1 MYKEIVMKQKTL
13 SFPQLSA
20 FCLEVS
26 LFLRAGIS
34 ISDGLH
40 MLKQDD
46 SNSSSRKLLE
56 ELLAKTEK
64 GNALSVALKE
74 IGAFPD
80 YMIEMV
86 ALAEKTGKLE
96 STMRSLSD
104 YYARQHRLSVSI
116 KNAVFYPIILISIML
131 VVIAVIV
138 TQVLPIFNTVFNQMG
153 AQMSYFAISLMD
165 FGQTLSSISVVLF
178 VLIGLIVILLILSFI
193 VPPLRMAFVSVFQ
206 KIFGDRGI
214 FRRISSARFAFAMA
228 VSLESGI
235 NTEES
240 ITMAETV
247 AGGGDKLKARV
258 LQCKQLLTQ
267 GIKLGEALTA
277 SEIFTSKNSR
287 LISLAERTGTLP
299 EVMHTIAERTEE
311 SIRDEIDSIV
321 SKVEPTLVILTSVIV
336 GIILLSVMMP
346 LMGIM
351 SSIG

>member
-1 MYKEIVMKQKTL
+1 MKHKTL

-34 ISDGLH
+34 INDGLH

-46 SNSSSRKLLE
+46 NNINSRKLLD
-56 ELLAKTEK
+56 ELLNKTEK
-64 GNALSVALKE
+64 GYPFSEALKE
-74 IGAFPD
+74 VGGFP
-80 YMIEMV
+80 ENMV
-86 ALAEKTGKLE
+86 EKVMLAEKTGKLE

-116 KNAVFYPIILISIML
+116 KNAVFYPIILLSIML

-138 TQVLPIFNTVFNQMG
+138 TQVLPIFNNVFNQMG
-153 AQMSYFAISLMD
+153 AQMSPFAVSLME
-165 FGQTLSSISVVLF
+165 FGQALSSVSFVLF
-178 VLIGLIVILLILSFI
+178 VLIGIIIILLILSFV
-193 VPPLRMAFVSVFQ
+193 VPKLRMTFIRFFQ
-206 KIFGDRGI
+206 RIFGDKGV

-235 NTEES
+235 DTDAS
-240 ITMAETV
+240 LIMAGTV
-247 AGGGDKLKARV
+247 AGSGEKLMSRV
-258 LQCKQLLTQ
+258 LQCKQLLAQ

-277 SEIFTSKNSR
+277 SEVFTSKNSR

-311 SIRDEIDSIV
+311 SVRDEIDSIV
-321 SKVEPTLVILTSVIV
+321 SKVEPTLVILTSIIV
-336 GIILLSVMMP
+336 GVILLSVMLP
-346 LMGIM
+346 LVSIM
-351 SSIG
+351 STIG